1 MNIDFFKGLQLLC
14 KNNTPTF
21 AYNMNSRNV
30 HNFPTI
36 TKCMF
41 FPFGLMFF
49 INVVLISF
57 KHYYF
62 IIYVAKKKKSLVI
75 NIYYEGGEMS
85 KERKFKRSYKIFK
98 RKKNLVRIFSF

>member
-1 MNIDFFKGLQLLC
+1 
-14 KNNTPTF
+14 
-21 AYNMNSRNV
+21 MNSRNV

-41 FPFGLMFF
+41 FPCGLMFF

-62 IIYVAKKKKSLVI
+62 IIYVAKKIKKSLVTS
-75 NIYYEGGEMS
+75 IYYEGGKMS
-85 KERKFKRSYKIFK
+85 KERKFKRSYKNFK
-98 RKKNLVRIFSF
+98 RKKNLA